1 MTISLYFL
9 YFSGLNI
16 TFSLKIPFIFP
27 NSNSVSL
34 PSLEGIWCS
43 SAWKGQSVL
52 LSSNQINEAELRL
65 PRAMQVSAELGHWR

>member
-16 TFSLKIPFIFP
+16 TFSLKIPFIAP
-27 NSNSVSL
+27 NPNLVSL

-43 SAWKGQSVL
+43 SSWKGQSML
-52 LSSNQINEAELRL
+52 LSSNRINEAELRL
-65 PRAMQVSAELGHWR
+65 PRAMQVNAELGHWG